1 MFLGGGG
8 GGAPKASVAQTP
20 PVEEDPAVQKA
31 AADAARRRKLGR
43 GYRSTIL
50 GGAMTADN
58 APGATFGA
66 SGGLK
71 NWTGSQSVQS
81 G

>member
-8 GGAPKASVAQTP
+8 GSAPKSVVP
-20 PVEEDPAVQKA
+20 PEPPKEEDPAVQQA

-58 APGATFGA
+58 APAAGGLKATFGA
-66 SGGLK
+66 GAGAI
-71 NWTGSQSVQS
+71 NP
-81 G
+81 